1 MPASAMIGSYG
12 SRLCELEGFAGHKEQ
27 ADLRV
32 RRYGK
37 GKASAMRSDTR
48 SPSSPAVRAASGR
61 PSARVW
67 PLRGF
72 AVVVGFRRF
81 RQRRRA
87 IWLRRFPEAGHAAL
101 SAPVTDGN
109 ALQSLAAAIHE
120 RYGRCDV
127 LVNCAGTTRFVPH
140 ADLTGLDDA
149 LIDEILATNV
159 RGSFA
164 AVRALLPLLRMSPR
178 AGGGVVVNISSIAAR
193 TAMGSNVMYCA
204 SKAALDNMT
213 QSLARALAPA
223 VRVVSVSPGLV
234 DTEFV
239 KSLDA
244 KWRDE
249 QAARTPLG
257 RLALPEE
264 VAAMVLA
271 VVRDLTFSTGCILA
285 VDGGRPLN

>member
-1 MPASAMIGSYG
+1 
-12 SRLCELEGFAGHKEQ
+12 
-27 ADLRV
+27 
-32 RRYGK
+32 
-37 GKASAMRSDTR
+37 MRSAN
-48 SPSSPAVRAASGR
+48 AVAVVTGGTGGIGAAICKTL
-61 PSARVW
+61 ATA
-67 PLRGF
+67 GF
-72 AVVVGFRRF
+72 TVVVGFRRS
-81 RQRRRA
+81 A
-87 IWLRRFPEAGHAAL
+87 SAADELAAALPGVGHAAL
-101 SAPVTDGN
+101 SAPVTDSS
-109 ALQSLAAAIHE
+109 ALQSMAAAVHE

-164 AVRALLPLLRMSPR
+164 AVRALLPLLRMSPL
-178 AGGGVVVNISSIAAR
+178 AGGAVVVNISSIAAR

-244 KWRDE
+244 TWRDE

-257 RLALPEE
+257 RLARPEE
-264 VAAMVLA
+264 VAVMVLA
-271 VVRDLTFSTGCILA
+271 AVRDLTFSTGCILA
-285 VDGGRPLN
+285 IDGGRPLN